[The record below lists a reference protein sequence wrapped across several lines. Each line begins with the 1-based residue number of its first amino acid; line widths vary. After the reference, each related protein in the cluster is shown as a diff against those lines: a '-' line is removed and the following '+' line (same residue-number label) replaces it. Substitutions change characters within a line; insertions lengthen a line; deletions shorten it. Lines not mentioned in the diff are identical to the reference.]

1 MGVNQEKREVI
12 AELIESARNFRF
24 CGPSDDPDEQTAVT
38 EGYRYLIIQFKRIV
52 GPLLS
57 QREAAQLAAID
68 VEVNNIYSA
77 YEARAELD
85 ALLPD
90 IAEAIENLENPMPLD
105 QPFSK
110 RHRYSGRP
118 KEITIREDAPENLR
132 YFTLETAV
140 ELGWGPSP
148 LRDIVCRVLRT
159 PPDPSN
165 WSEYPNVWGE
175 VEGLVYRCDW
185 FKVYDI
191 IEAIHARMVK
201 NDRNNRAKDAP
212 QFAEALNEFFVEQG
226 IGWQLVDGHIV
237 TRGTEAFESVVT
249 EATAALEA
257 TERPT
262 AAKHLHEALQDLS
275 RRPEAD
281 LPGAVYHAMGSLEC
295 VARDLTGDSKATLG
309 EALKRHPGLLPKP
322 LDAALSQI
330 WGYASNEAR
339 HVQEGRETSRE
350 EAELLVGLAAA
361 LSTYLTRKQS

>member
-1 MGVNQEKREVI
+1 MGVNQKKREMI
-12 AELIESARNFRF
+12 TELIESARNFRF

-38 EGYRYLIIQFKRIV
+38 EGYRYLTIQFKRLA
-52 GPLLS
+52 GPILA
-57 QREAAQLAAID
+57 EPAAAQLAAID

-77 YEARAELD
+77 YEARAELE

-90 IAEAIENLENPMPLD
+90 IEEAIENLDNPMPLH

-110 RHRYSGRP
+110 RHRYSGGS

-132 YFTLETAV
+132 YFMLETVV
-140 ELGWGPSP
+140 ELGWGPSS
-148 LRDIVCRVLRT
+148 LRDVVCRVLRT
-159 PPDPSN
+159 PPDAGN
-165 WSEYPNVWGE
+165 WSEYPNIWGE

-185 FKVYDI
+185 FRVYDI

-201 NDRNNRAKDAP
+201 NDRNNHSKDAP
-212 QFAEALNEFFVEQG
+212 QFAEALNEFFIEEG

-237 TRGTEAFESVVT
+237 TRGTEAFQAVVT
-249 EATAALEA
+249 DATAALE
-257 TERPT
+257 TSERPT
-262 AAKHLHEALQDLS
+262 AARHLHEALQDLS

-295 VARDLTGDSKATLG
+295 VARDLSSDSNATLG
-309 EALKRHPGLLPKP
+309 EIVKRYPGLLPKP
-322 LDAALSQI
+322 LDEALSKI

-339 HVQEGRETSRE
+339 HVEEGREPKRE

-361 LSTYLTRKQS
+361 LSTYLTRKQP